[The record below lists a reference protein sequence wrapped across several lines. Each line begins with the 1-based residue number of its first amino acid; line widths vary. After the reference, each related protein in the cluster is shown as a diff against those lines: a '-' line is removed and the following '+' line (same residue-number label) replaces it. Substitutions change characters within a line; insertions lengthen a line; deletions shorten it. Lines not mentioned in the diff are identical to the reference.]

1 MKELETMREEKER
14 IEAVLRGE
22 LKQTEEEVNI

>member
-1 MKELETMREEKER
+1 MKELETMREERER
-14 IEAVLRGE
+14 IEAALREE

>member
-14 IEAVLRGE
+14 IEAVLGEE
-22 LKQTEEEVNI
+22 LKQAKEEVSI

>member
-14 IEAVLRGE
+14 IEAALREE